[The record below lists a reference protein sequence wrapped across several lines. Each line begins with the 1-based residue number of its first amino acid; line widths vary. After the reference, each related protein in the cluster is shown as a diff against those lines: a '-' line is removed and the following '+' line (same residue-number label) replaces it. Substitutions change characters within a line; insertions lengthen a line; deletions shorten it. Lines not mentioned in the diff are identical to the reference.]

1 MVAMV
6 NWRAHICAKSPLF
19 KYFSFLKKETFI
31 IINYFLR
38 HHVAYRILV
47 PRQGIE
53 TVPPAL
59 KVKHL
64 NHWTTGEVPKCF
76 SNYK

>member
-6 NWRAHICAKSPLF
+6 NWRAQICAKSPLF
-19 KYFSFLKKETFI
+19 KYFSSLKKETII
-31 IINYFLR
+31 IINHFWR

-59 KVKHL
+59 EVKNL
-64 NHWTTGEVPKCF
+64 NHWTTREVPKCF